1 MKFFTLQKKSIAF
14 RLTKFIMIVIIIQT
28 LLMIGIII
36 QGGVIKQGKTNAYN
50 SFHEKVN
57 NRKNFLEREMKNNW
71 TNIDPF
77 VSQISSVLSSDHMD
91 SDAALTA
98 LSTDLIDMLRS
109 TQTTGAFVIL
119 NEKNELGNHP
129 ALYLRDYDPLMN
141 SYSLNDIYMI
151 LGPSKLAKELQIP
164 LDQTWTY
171 DLKLTSD
178 NEGFYKKPYDYS
190 SLSIRSEYIGY
201 FNPPF
206 RLTPRDLDIITYSM
220 PLKDLNNNTIGIIG
234 IEITLNY
241 MTKLLPA
248 SDLQSKNALGYM
260 VAYRENS
267 QEDLKPIISNGALQ
281 KRMISSDQPLELSS
295 VDPNYSIYRLMN
307 SKEKKT
313 IYGSL
318 ESFGLYQQNTP
329 FVEESWILIGWVPE
343 SYLLS
348 YVNDIQGVLLI
359 SLVIAIVLG
368 ILSSS
373 FFSYQFAKP
382 IRSLANKVRNSN
394 GEGHFSISETG
405 VLEVDELA
413 RAMVDSN
420 KALLD
425 AKTRLSKVIELF
437 EVPIGAFE
445 LKKDS
450 ETVFATD
457 LLMSLFNLDDETGK
471 KFLQKKSF
479 MTLLDNIF
487 SQLEAHEKDVYQVS
501 ADPPKWVKINMTKN
515 EESVVGIVIDCTE
528 DMKEKLAIKKDRDLD
543 PLTKILNRKAFQY
556 RFDSWYEKDN
566 SGVAALVMFDLDN
579 LKRINDAYGH
589 KWGDTYILKAVQL
602 LKEITVDEKMLL
614 ARRSG
619 DEFVVL
625 LYNFKD
631 KDAIRKTMNDFYTKI
646 ESKKFEFPDLAFKR
660 IEISGGLMW
669 LDYPHMTYDELL
681 HFADEALYEAK
692 YNNKGSWIENKML

>member
-1 MKFFTLQKKSIAF
+1 
-14 RLTKFIMIVIIIQT
+14 MIVIIIQT

-57 NRKNFLEREMKNNW
+57 NRKNYLEREMKNNW

-98 LSTDLIDMLRS
+98 LSADLIDMLRS

-190 SLSIRSEYIGY
+190 SLSIHSEYIGY

-307 SKEKKT
+307 SKEKKA

-329 FVEESWILIGWVPE
+329 GDSQCLPG
-343 SYLLS
+343 
-348 YVNDIQGVLLI
+348 I
-359 SLVIAIVLG
+359 S
-368 ILSSS
+368 
-373 FFSYQFAKP
+373 
-382 IRSLANKVRNSN
+382 IR
-394 GEGHFSISETG
+394 
-405 VLEVDELA
+405 
-413 RAMVDSN
+413 
-420 KALLD
+420 
-425 AKTRLSKVIELF
+425 
-437 EVPIGAFE
+437 
-445 LKKDS
+445 KD
-450 ETVFATD
+450 
-457 LLMSLFNLDDETGK
+457 
-471 KFLQKKSF
+471 
-479 MTLLDNIF
+479 F
-487 SQLEAHEKDVYQVS
+487 SQAPQTQV
-501 ADPPKWVKINMTKN
+501 P
-515 EESVVGIVIDCTE
+515 
-528 DMKEKLAIKKDRDLD
+528 
-543 PLTKILNRKAFQY
+543 
-556 RFDSWYEKDN
+556 
-566 SGVAALVMFDLDN
+566 
-579 LKRINDAYGH
+579 
-589 KWGDTYILKAVQL
+589 
-602 LKEITVDEKMLL
+602 
-614 ARRSG
+614 
-619 DEFVVL
+619 
-625 LYNFKD
+625 
-631 KDAIRKTMNDFYTKI
+631 
-646 ESKKFEFPDLAFKR
+646 
-660 IEISGGLMW
+660 
-669 LDYPHMTYDELL
+669 
-681 HFADEALYEAK
+681 
-692 YNNKGSWIENKML
+692 